1 MDNIKFWQPPSSR
14 TETPAF
20 KGLQIEGTNTRDS
33 SVSGSAISARPH
45 GWDETL
51 QALDIVQSVDM
62 TAPDDVD
69 LATQSVER
77 GIDIEQLDFLQVRRQ
92 PAEFKYPPGLA
103 LLCGY
108 GGHEEL
114 LDSINLRSGGSQ
126 GK

>member
-1 MDNIKFWQPPSSR
+1 MNNIKFWQPPSSR

-20 KGLQIEGTNTRDS
+20 KDLQIEGTNTRAS
-33 SVSGSAISARPH
+33 SVSGNAIFTRLH

-69 LATQSVER
+69 LATQSVEG
-77 GIDIEQLDFLQVRRQ
+77 GIDIEQLNFLQVRRQ
-92 PAEFKYPPGLA
+92 PAEFKYSSELA

-108 GGHEEL
+108 GGQEEP
-114 LDSINLRSGGSQ
+114 LDSINFRSRGSQ
-126 GK
+126 DK